1 VNFFSKAQLPDLLS
15 ERDGRYDLSLFVTG
29 DSKRISAFVVC
40 GLMESQL
47 AELWEEINN
56 RVAID
61 YQAGLSDDFSRWN
74 VYLVFLVSGL
84 ISKQLRYTIE
94 NDKFALRKLMVFV
107 PEVKVDD
114 EFVIRLLNDEILG
127 HDLVVDPV
135 ENALVPGQN
144 YNSRIFDVLSEYESI
159 PSDNKLESKE
169 LREKVIARLLGE
181 VSL

>member
-1 VNFFSKAQLPDLLS
+1 MNFFSKAQLPDLLS

-107 PEVKVDD
+107 
-114 EFVIRLLNDEILG
+114 IRLLNDEILG